1 MPSRADQISKCDGT
15 KKIEKWKS
23 EEKTCSINVKV
34 GAYVYVTYMSV
45 ASLLFFDIGHELY
58 NFYASPGAKNGLFC
72 VFDDL
77 KFHFSLI
84 NSTHFR
90 PPPFLRLILYV
101 NWLHRGRW
109 TCLTRK
115 SMATT
120 FFPWTSFFF
129 FFLILRKTSSN
140 N

>member
-58 NFYASPGAKNGLFC
+58 NFYASPGAINGLFC

-77 KFHFSLI
+77 RFDFSSVKYVSLL
-84 NSTHFR
+84 T
-90 PPPFLRLILYV
+90 PPFL
-101 NWLHRGRW
+101 
-109 TCLTRK
+109 
-115 SMATT
+115 
-120 FFPWTSFFF
+120 
-129 FFLILRKTSSN
+129 
-140 N
+140 

>member
-1 MPSRADQISKCDGT
+1 MFSPTPSRADQISKCDGT

-77 KFHFSLI
+77 KFVYTSLSI
-84 NSTHFR
+84 GLYLCESTAKGEVWAVDKKENGNNNVSKD
-90 PPPFLRLILYV
+90 I
-101 NWLHRGRW
+101 
-109 TCLTRK
+109 
-115 SMATT
+115 
-120 FFPWTSFFF
+120 FFF
-129 FFLILRKTSSN
+129 FNFT
-140 N
+140 